1 MKLLDL
7 SVSFTAWAVN
17 LFRLNPP
24 INPVVSERSL
34 IYGGSMS
41 PRATPLAPAERRD
54 ALVEATLPLLRV
66 HGRAVTTRQI
76 AEAAGVAEGTI
87 FRVFES
93 KEQLVEA
100 ALSRAFEPGRF
111 VEEIAA
117 IDAALPFRDRMVALT
132 TLLQCRFTEIF
143 GLMRAVGMV
152 APPKHHHHAD
162 EHAAWRRHSDELMV
176 ALIGD
181 DAARLTL
188 PAAEFAHA
196 LRLLTFSASHE
207 EIADGRLLTPD
218 RIVAVV
224 LDGCLARTAPEA
236 PRC

>member
-1 MKLLDL
+1 M
-7 SVSFTAWAVN
+7 T
-17 LFRLNPP
+17 
-24 INPVVSERSL
+24 
-34 IYGGSMS
+34 
-41 PRATPLAPAERRD
+41 PRATPLAPADRRE

-87 FRVFES
+87 FRVFDS
-93 KEQLVEA
+93 KEELVEA

-111 VEEIAA
+111 VEQVAA
-117 IDAALPFRDRMVALT
+117 VDASLPVRDRMVALT

-152 APPKHHHHAD
+152 APPKRRHHTE
-162 EHAAWRRHSDELMV
+162 EHAAWRRQVDDLMV
-176 ALIGD
+176 ELIGS
-181 DAARLTL
+181 DADRLAV
-188 PAAEFAHA
+188 PPEEFVHA

-207 EIADGRLLTPD
+207 EIADGRLLSPD

-224 LDGCLARTAPEA
+224 LEGCLARSTEERA
-236 PRC
+236 

>member
-1 MKLLDL
+1 M
-7 SVSFTAWAVN
+7 T
-17 LFRLNPP
+17 
-24 INPVVSERSL
+24 
-34 IYGGSMS
+34 
-41 PRATPLAPAERRD
+41 PRATAMSADDRRA
-54 ALVEATLPLLRV
+54 ALVDVTLPLLLA

-93 KEQLVEA
+93 KEELVEA

-117 IDAALPFRDRMVALT
+117 IDPGLPFRDRMVALT

-152 APPKHHHHAD
+152 APPAHRHHA
-162 EHAAWRRHSDELMV
+162 ETHESWRRRSDELMV

-181 DAARLTL
+181 DAAHLTI
-188 PAAEFAHA
+188 PAAEFVHA

-207 EIADGRLLTPD
+207 EIADGRLLTPE

-224 LDGCLARTAPEA
+224 LDGCLTRTTPEA

>member
-1 MKLLDL
+1 
-7 SVSFTAWAVN
+7 VT
-17 LFRLNPP
+17 
-24 INPVVSERSL
+24 
-34 IYGGSMS
+34 
-41 PRATPLAPAERRD
+41 PRATPLAPADRRQ

-87 FRVFES
+87 FRVFAS
-93 KEQLVEA
+93 KEELVEA
-100 ALSRAFEPGRF
+100 ALARAFEPGRF
-111 VEEIAA
+111 VDEIAM
-117 IDAALPFRDRMVALT
+117 IDGGLPFRDRMVALT
-132 TLLQCRFTEIF
+132 ALLQRRFTEIF

-152 APPKHHHHAD
+152 APPDHVHE
-162 EHAAWRRHSDELMV
+162 EHEAWRRQASDLMV
-176 ALIGD
+176 GLVGA
-181 DAARLTL
+181 DAARLTV
-188 PAAEFAHA
+188 PAAEFVHV

-224 LDGCLARTAPEA
+224 LDGCLARPTPEG

>member
-1 MKLLDL
+1 
-7 SVSFTAWAVN
+7 
-17 LFRLNPP
+17 
-24 INPVVSERSL
+24 
-34 IYGGSMS
+34 MS

-54 ALVEATLPLLRV
+54 ALVEATLPLLRL

-117 IDAALPFRDRMVALT
+117 IDPALPFRDRMVALT
-132 TLLQCRFTEIF
+132 ALLQRRFTEIF

-152 APPKHHHHAD
+152 APPGHRKHAETH
-162 EHAAWRRHSDELMV
+162 ESWRRRADELMV

-181 DAARLTL
+181 DAAHLTL
-188 PAAEFAHA
+188 PAPEFVHA

-224 LDGCLARTAPEA
+224 LDGCLARTTPEA